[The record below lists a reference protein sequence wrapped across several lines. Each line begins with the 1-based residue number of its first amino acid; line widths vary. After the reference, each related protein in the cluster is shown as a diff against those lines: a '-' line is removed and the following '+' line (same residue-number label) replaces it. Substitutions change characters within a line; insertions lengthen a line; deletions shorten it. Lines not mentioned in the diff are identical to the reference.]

1 MVRSDS
7 PFIVDIYLVS
17 IRWLLLLGSLL
28 AMAGESTV
36 WQSATIFVWLA
47 VGWNGVLLSMA
58 GRSQRLTRHREINL
72 AIDLIFSVAFV
83 FSGQIPVLAKF
94 LFLLLPISTAAMYFN
109 LRGAL
114 YASLFA
120 SIVHLVGTPTP
131 LSTYSTVFSL
141 AYGFVY
147 GYLSQNNYDRIQL
160 NRKWQLEQ
168 REKAQKAETNRIRAI
183 YNHSMTITSMLS
195 YNRVLEAALDL
206 STGALF
212 VDGGISEE
220 TNPAPSEEI
229 ISAMLLDENGFYKVV
244 SSRNLVG
251 LDENSTFAADDG
263 LLALLKIEK
272 KPIVVRNL
280 KTDPQLSNL
289 ANLPDCGSVFALPM
303 VSGYETYGVMLFG
316 HENTDYFSQERCE
329 ILGIVGRQAVVAMQ
343 NAKLYQEIS
352 DEKEKIAEVEEE
364 TRKKI
369 ARDLHDGP
377 TQSVTAIA
385 MRVNLARRMLNR
397 DLALTSEELV
407 KIEELARQT
416 TREIRHMLFSLRP
429 IILETEGL
437 ASAIKAISEKMK
449 EVYGKSVLL
458 DINESVARRVDS
470 NKASI
475 LFFIIDEAVTNAQ
488 KHANAEHI
496 RVQLGGVRNHPDIV
510 AVEIADDGI
519 GFDLD
524 EVNKSYDKRGSL
536 GLINLRE
543 RTEILSGLLS
553 IQSKPSKGTVIRLFF
568 PLTEQALETLR
579 DPGHK
584 PFISNA

>member
-1 MVRSDS
+1 MIRSDS

-17 IRWLLLLGSLL
+17 IRWLLLLGALL
-28 AMAGESTV
+28 VIAGESSV
-36 WQSATIFVWLA
+36 WQGATVFLWLA
-47 VGWNGVLLSMA
+47 IGWNGILLGMA
-58 GRSQRLTRHREINL
+58 GQSQRFTRHREVNL
-72 AIDLIFSVAFV
+72 AFDLIFSLT
-83 FSGQIPVLAKF
+83 FSVSSQQPMLAKF
-94 LFLLLPISTAAMYFN
+94 LFLLLPISSAAMYFN
-109 LRGAL
+109 MRGAL
-114 YASLFA
+114 YASLTA
-120 SIVHLVGTPTP
+120 SLVHMVSSPATTAA
-131 LSTYSTVFSL
+131 YATVFSL
-141 AYGFVY
+141 AYGFVF
-147 GYLSQNNYDRIQL
+147 GYLSQKNYDRIQL

-168 REKAQKAETNRIRAI
+168 REKVYKAETNRIRAI
-183 YNHSMTITSMLS
+183 YNLSTTITSMLS

-206 STGALF
+206 STDALF
-212 VDGGISEE
+212 VDGGHSENI
-220 TNPAPSEEI
+220 NPANSGAI
-229 ISAMLLDENGFYKVV
+229 VSVMLLDNNGTFKIV
-244 SSRNLVG
+244 SSRNLAG
-251 LDENSTFAADDG
+251 LKENVTFTADNG
-263 LLALLKIEK
+263 LLAQLIDEKHPVVTHTLK
-272 KPIVVRNL
+272 N
-280 KTDPQLSNL
+280 DPQLSIL
-289 ANLPDCGSVFALPM
+289 SDLTACGSVYALPM

-316 HENTDYFSQERCE
+316 HADPDYFSQERRE
-329 ILGIVGRQAVVAMQ
+329 ILGIVSRQAVVAMQ

-437 ASAIKAISEKMK
+437 ASAIKAIAEKMK
-449 EVYGKSVLL
+449 EVYGKSIQL
-458 DINESVARRVDS
+458 DINETVARRVDP

-496 RVQLGGVRNHPDIV
+496 RVQLGAVRNHPDIV
-510 AVEIADDGI
+510 AVQIADDGI
-519 GFDLD
+519 GFDLE

-553 IQSKPSKGTVIRLFF
+553 IHSKPSKGTVIRLFV
-568 PLTEQALETLR
+568 PLTENAMETLR
-579 DPGHK
+579 DPGNK
-584 PFISNA
+584 SIFSES